1 MVRTDFSEAL
11 YCVVLA
17 WHFAFVMAANDRCEL
32 CQPVAV
38 RNRDKQNVMLLI
50 PVKMTSSHGGVLGS
64 VNIIC
69 MHNLNMIQKKR
80 TENKSSLLVVF
91 YKLTCICPLVWFLSP
106 LKANQASVNKG
117 LPQHLLQQ
125 IQWLSF

>member
-17 WHFAFVMAANDRCEL
+17 WHFAFVMAANDTCEL

-38 RNRDKQNVMLLI
+38 RN
-50 PVKMTSSHGGVLGS
+50 
-64 VNIIC
+64 
-69 MHNLNMIQKKR
+69 
-80 TENKSSLLVVF
+80 
-91 YKLTCICPLVWFLSP
+91 LSP

-125 IQWLSF
+125 TQWLSF

>member
-17 WHFAFVMAANDRCEL
+17 WHFAFVMAANDTCEL

-38 RNRDKQNVMLLI
+38 RNRDKQNVKLLI
-50 PVKMTSSHGGVLGS
+50 PVQMTSSHGGVLGR

-69 MHNLNMIQKKR
+69 MHNLNMIYKKGQR
-80 TENKSSLLVVF
+80 INQVYWLYFTSLFVF
-91 YKLTCICPLVWFLSP
+91 VP
-106 LKANQASVNKG
+106 
-117 LPQHLLQQ
+117 
-125 IQWLSF
+125 

>member
-1 MVRTDFSEAL
+1 MVRTVFSEAL
-11 YCVVLA
+11 YCVVLV

-50 PVKMTSSHGGVLGS
+50 PVQMTSSHGGVLGR
-64 VNIIC
+64 VNIIY
-69 MHNLNMIQKKR
+69 LNVIKKKKR
-80 TENKSSLLVVF
+80 TGNKSSLLVVF
-91 YKLTCICPLVWFLSP
+91 YKLICICPLVWFLSP